1 MSVDRLLDVTVN
13 TRYPY
18 RYSCGT
24 IASEFFAALRDEK
37 KILGRK
43 CPACGRVYIPPRPVC
58 GPCWSPT
65 TEWVEIG
72 PQGVLECFTVVTF
85 TFLDPMTGRTRP
97 VPYGYGM
104 IRLDGSQAR
113 FQHFLE
119 ESDPGKLRVGLRLE
133 AVFAPER
140 KGSLSDIQHFRIVE

>member
-1 MSVDRLLDVTVN
+1 MTDKLLDVTVQ

-24 IASEFFAALRDEK
+24 IASEFFRALRDDRR
-37 KILGRK
+37 ILGRK
-43 CPACGRVYIPPRPVC
+43 CPTCGRVYIPPRPVC
-58 GPCWSPT
+58 GPCWSAT

-72 PQGVLECFTVVTF
+72 PRGVLECFTVVTF
-85 TFLDPMTGRTRP
+85 TFLDPMTGKTRP

-119 ESDPGKLRVGLRLE
+119 ENDPRKLKVGLRVE
-133 AVFAPER
+133 AVFNEER
-140 KGSLSDIQHFRIVE
+140 RGTLSDIKHFRIVE